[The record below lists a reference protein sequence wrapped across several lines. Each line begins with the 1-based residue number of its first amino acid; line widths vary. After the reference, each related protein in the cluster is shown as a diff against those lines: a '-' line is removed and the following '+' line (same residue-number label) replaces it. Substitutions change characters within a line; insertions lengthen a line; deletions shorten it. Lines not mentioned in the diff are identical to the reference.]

1 MSHEQPFQLN
11 KIKAKWRNSHAT
23 DRDEFQVNHGT
34 KIERKTEMAKEETTA
49 ALNKRQITNKEIDLT
64 DKTFKF

>member
-1 MSHEQPFQLN
+1 
-11 KIKAKWRNSHAT
+11 
-23 DRDEFQVNHGT
+23 
-34 KIERKTEMAKEETTA
+34 MAKEETTA